1 MDAFETGVVAF
12 NDAFWAYFLIPL
24 LILLSLYFTFGSGL
38 VQFRLIPEMFR
49 AIKERP
55 GNTAEDGGKPI
66 SAFEA
71 FAVSAA
77 ARIGTGNIA
86 GVATAIALG
95 GAGAVFWMWVMA
107 LLVSAAS
114 FIESTLAQLYKVR
127 DATGF
132 RGGPAYYMKYG
143 LRAPWLGVLFAVTIT
158 VTFGLVFT
166 MVQSNTITGAIGNSA
181 EAAGIATGTWLP
193 IALGALLAGTTAAI
207 IFGGA
212 RRIAHVASLVVPFMA
227 ALYILMG
234 LVVIAMN
241 ITAVP
246 AMVADIVAQAFGLR
260 EAAAGAVGTAVVQG
274 VRRGMFSNEAGLGS
288 APNAAASASVS
299 HPAKQGLVQTLGV
312 YFDTLIVCSTTAFII
327 LLSGVGRDAEA
338 GPTLTQDAL
347 AATLGPW
354 AVHLLTAVI
363 LLVAFTSVLGNAFY
377 GEANVGY
384 LSQSPVAVNGFR
396 AANVLMTFLGAVGSA
411 SLVWSMADVAMG
423 VMAVVNLVALAPL
436 APLAFRVLKDYTEQR
451 KEGRDPVFTR
461 DRIPGLTNVHCWE
474 PSDVEHFRKEA
485 APSA

>member
-1 MDAFETGVVAF
+1 MEAIETGVVAV
-12 NDAFWAYFLIPL
+12 NDAFWGYFLIPV
-24 LILLSLYFTFGSGL
+24 LIILSLYFTFGSGL
-38 VQFRLIPEMFR
+38 VQFRLVPEMFR

-55 GNTAEDGGKPI
+55 GHTAEDGGKPI

-107 LLVSAAS
+107 LLVGAAS
-114 FIESTLAQLYKVR
+114 FIESTLAQLYKER
-127 DATGF
+127 DKSGF
-132 RGGPAYYMKYG
+132 HGGPAYYMKHG
-143 LRAPWLGVLFAVTIT
+143 LKKPWMGVLFAVIIT

-166 MVQSNTITGAIGNSA
+166 TVQSNTITGAIGNSVT
-181 EAAGIATGTWLP
+181 AAGGEPASWLP
-193 IALGALLAGTTAAI
+193 LALGIVLAAVTAAI

-234 LVVIAMN
+234 LLIIAMN

-246 AMVADIVAQAFGLR
+246 GMVAEIVAQAFGLR
-260 EAAAGAVGTAVVQG
+260 EAAAGAVGTAIVQG
-274 VRRGMFSNEAGLGS
+274 IRRGMFSNEAGLGS
-288 APNAAASASVS
+288 APNAAASAAVS

-327 LLSGVGRDAEA
+327 LLSGVGMDAEA
-338 GPTLTQDAL
+338 GPTLTQSAVDA
-347 AATLGPW
+347 ALGPW
-354 AVHLLTAVI
+354 AVHLLTAII
-363 LLVAFTSVLGNAFY
+363 LLVAYTSVLGNAFY

-384 LSQSPVAVNGFR
+384 LSQNPMAINGFR

-423 VMAVVNLVALAPL
+423 LMAVVNLAAIALLAPT
-436 APLAFRVLKDYTEQR
+436 AFRVLKDYVDQR
-451 KEGRDPVFTR
+451 KDGKDPVFTR
-461 DRIPGLTNVHCWE
+461 DRIPGLENVQCWE
-474 PSDVEHFRKEA
+474 HADVEHFRAEKT
-485 APSA
+485 PSV

>member
-12 NDAFWAYFLIPL
+12 NDGFWAYFLIPL

-55 GNTAEDGGKPI
+55 GHTAEDGGKPI

-127 DATGF
+127 DKTGF

-143 LRAPWLGVLFAVTIT
+143 LRAPWLGVLFAVIIT

-166 MVQSNTITGAIGNSA
+166 MVQSNTIAGAIGNSA
-181 EAAGIATGTWLP
+181 EAAGIAAGGWLP
-193 IALGALLAGTTAAI
+193 LALGVLLAGTTAAVT
-207 IFGGA
+207 FGGA

-234 LVVIAMN
+234 LVVVAMN

-274 VRRGMFSNEAGLGS
+274 IRRGMFSNEAGLGS
-288 APNAAASASVS
+288 APNAAASAAVS

-327 LLSGVGRDAEA
+327 LLSGVGLDAEA

-363 LLVAFTSVLGNAFY
+363 LLVAYTSVLGNAFY

-384 LSQSPVAVNGFR
+384 LSPSPVAVNGFR

-411 SLVWSMADVAMG
+411 TLVWSMADVAMG

-461 DRIPGLTNVHCWE
+461 DRIPGLANVHCWE
-474 PSDVEHFRKEA
+474 ESDVEHFRKES